1 MLGKGKGVFL
11 DSSLFNMLHKG
22 EYVCEYVGEH
32 IDPELGELR
41 HAEYK
46 ARGDIGSYIFEV
58 QHENQKFCIDATK
71 DDGRMGRLINH
82 SRTNPNIRSK
92 TIEIGKAKMGR

>member
-1 MLGKGKGVFL
+1 MIEQPLGVDRKLESRLVLGKGKGVFL

-46 ARGDIGSYIFEV
+46 ARGDTLSYKNGKV
-58 QHENQKFCIDATK
+58 NQ
-71 DDGRMGRLINH
+71 
-82 SRTNPNIRSK
+82 PQ
-92 TIEIGKAKMGR
+92 